1 MHDACLGAS
10 AIRDLDRISL
20 PPPPAAAVI
29 AFLFGPLAEHPKG
42 VSRPLRHDLLGMH
55 GARRGDYRVIYEIDD
70 QESTVLVHRIDHR
83 AHVCRPR

>member
-1 MHDACLGAS
+1 MTPAS
-10 AIRDLDRISL
+10 ARAPSATWTGSL
-20 PPPPAAAVI
+20 SPPPPAAAVI